1 MGRNW
6 DENEDNIL
14 RQLVKTHGKQ
24 WNLIAQSLPKRTPSQ
39 VAARWEK
46 CLDPNITKGPFTQE
60 EDQMIIDYVAHN
72 GPRGWPRITQILP
85 HRSSKQCRERWFNH
99 LDPGVKKMPWTA
111 EEDNLIYQ
119 QHKTLG
125 SKWSTIAKMLPG
137 RTDNS
142 IKNRWNSS
150 ISKRLQVDSNGTE
163 YVLPDSSRRQYKQK
177 TIPHDRQ
184 QQLDSAPSGSEMK
197 ESDYPLPPS
206 LTQPMHQQ
214 QQQQN
219 INHQQQFQQQLQ
231 QSLQNN
237 LQNQTNGQNSS
248 QNLSN
253 LSNLTNLSTSQKQQ
267 NSNGNQNSSNEGAAP
282 HPRMQPPP
290 LQIPNLDVNTNSDLN
305 SGLNSGLNSSLPF
318 TPFSL
323 QTPFATESGLF
334 TPISPIPGFTSTPG
348 AFGGLMSPNPSSFVI
363 FSPIKTNNNDGETF
377 K

>member
-46 CLDPNITKGPFTQE
+46 CLDPNITKGPFTPE
-60 EDQMIIDYVAHN
+60 EDQIIIDYVNSN
-72 GPRGWPRITQILP
+72 GPRGWPRITNLLP

-99 LDPGVKKMPWTA
+99 LDPGVKKMPWTP

-150 ISKRLQVDSNGTE
+150 ISKRLSHDANGNE

-177 TIPHDRQ
+177 TIPHERQ
-184 QQLDSAPSGSEMK
+184 IDLKTPEQLQSPALKGK
-197 ESDYPLPPS
+197 KL
-206 LTQPMHQQ
+206 QQ
-214 QQQQN
+214 QQQQPPLQ
-219 INHQQQFQQQLQ
+219 IQLQ
-231 QSLQNN
+231 INQENKEGIAENKPLDLQPP
-237 LQNQTNGQNSS
+237 
-248 QNLSN
+248 
-253 LSNLTNLSTSQKQQ
+253 QQ
-267 NSNGNQNSSNEGAAP
+267 HETTPS
-282 HPRMQPPP
+282 HPKNIPPP
-290 LQIPNLDVNTNSDLN
+290 LQIPTLEQPAEF
-305 SGLNSGLNSSLPF
+305 SGLNSALPL

-323 QTPFATESGLF
+323 QTPFTAESGLF
-334 TPISPIPGFTSTPG
+334 TPISPIPGFQNSSG
-348 AFGGLMSPNPSSFVI
+348 FASFMSPNNSHMMV
-363 FSPIKTNNNDGETF
+363 FSPIKTNQTDTESF